1 MGKLTFEEIP
11 AFLEGLSEKLDRI
24 EELLGSRPQ
33 EVQEVQEQEVMDV
46 TEAAIFLR
54 LKVST
59 IYTKVCRGELPG
71 FKMGKRVLFNRQE
84 LKQYLE
90 RHHRKSGYQIQ
101 EEAALL
107 IRRKPLERI
116 YQH

>member
-1 MGKLTFEEIP
+1 MGQLTFEEIP
-11 AFLEGLSEKLDRI
+11 AFLQGLSEKLDRI
-24 EELLGSRPQ
+24 EELLGARPQ
-33 EVQEVQEQEVMDV
+33 EVPEQEIMDV
-46 TEAAIFLR
+46 TEASNFLR

-84 LKQYLE
+84 LKQYME
-90 RHHRKSGYQIQ
+90 SRHRKSGYQIQ

-107 IRRKPLERI
+107 VRRKPLERI